1 MRKVTVATIII
12 CCSIFALSVIG
23 QQRRQKKRQKD
34 PCANAMTQMDLNR
47 CYCTEY
53 TKADE
58 ELNRVY
64 QQVLERNKDEQK
76 LIEKL
81 KAAQRA
87 WVSFRDAH
95 MESLY
100 PETDN
105 PQAAYGSVYRMCY
118 CMAQT
123 ELTVERTRQLKS
135 MLNPVEGEVCK

>member
-1 MRKVTVATIII
+1 MRKSFVVTLII
-12 CCSIFALSVIG
+12 CSTIFALSAIG
-23 QQRRQKKRQKD
+23 QQKRQKKRQKD
-34 PCANAMTQMDLNR
+34 PCSGAMTQMDLNR
-47 CYCTEY
+47 CYCTQY

-64 QQVLERNKDEQK
+64 QQVLDKNRDETRFV
-76 LIEKL
+76 EKL

-118 CMAQT
+118 CMAET
-123 ELTVERTRQLKS
+123 ELTVERTKQLKN
-135 MLNPVEGEVCK
+135 MLNPVEGDVCR